1 MMKQAYLIE
10 FGGKKEKYEMDALEL
25 PHTMDS
31 AVNWIQ
37 GSMESD
43 SEYFNCYIDCSII
56 YEDGNDLTTQH
67 CNALVYIDADD
78 TFTEEMS
85 ASDVSNVEDI
95 IEDNLSV
102 VSKIIAKGE
111 LKEVSE

>member
-1 MMKQAYLIE
+1 MMKVYIIKL
-10 FGGKKEKYEMDALEL
+10 GGEKELNEMDALEL
-25 PHTMDS
+25 SHTTDS

-37 GSMESD
+37 DSMESD
-43 SEYFNCYIDCSII
+43 SEYFNCNIDCTII
-56 YEDGNDLTTQH
+56 YTDDNDLTTQH

-85 ASDVSNVEDI
+85 ASDVNNVEDI
-95 IEDNLSV
+95 IEGNLSV